1 MSERSGGGVGSFI
14 FGVALGA
21 ALGYLFAPAAGSESR
36 RKLSRRLQGLR
47 EELGELLDGDDDGS
61 DAPDA
66 AKEPA
71 PELTAREDL
80 QQRLITAQRR
90 RRGTRAKGGGR
101 GAEPAAATEGEEEG
115 DEPVA

>member
-1 MSERSGGGVGSFI
+1 MSERSGTGVGSFI

-47 EELGELLDGDDDGS
+47 EELGELLDGDDDES

-71 PELTAREDL
+71 PDLTAREDL

-90 RRGTRAKGGGR
+90 RRGTRSKGR